1 MTYNQGLSNG
11 TNQIWPD
18 GSFMSILLYSIFP
31 AIQIC
36 DILYR
41 DGIFKLLSS
50 PGVDSKKSISPA
62 YVARAKILK
71 TFIEARQPM

>member
-18 GSFMSILLYSIFP
+18 GSFMSIILYSIFS

-36 DILYR
+36 YTLTETV
-41 DGIFKLLSS
+41 FLN
-50 PGVDSKKSISPA
+50 
-62 YVARAKILK
+62 
-71 TFIEARQPM
+71 F